1 MIEWWEDGFSQRTLS
16 RTHGCQG
23 TARHGRFEDEN
34 FVCRFSGQF
43 VGFGGDSAMR
53 GLTTWVGVAQI
64 HVDFAEFEESLSQQG
79 GVGVAVWSVYEG
91 VNRRDREASLP

>member
-1 MIEWWEDGFSQRTLS
+1 
-16 RTHGCQG
+16 
-23 TARHGRFEDEN
+23 
-34 FVCRFSGQF
+34 
-43 VGFGGDSAMR
+43 MR